1 MITYR
6 VIGFGTNEHG
16 FFNQKAFTSSIGY
29 AVGFMTGHKQD
40 PETTGAVLIKVEHE
54 SWSAEVCGALACIA
68 PSFQR
73 VRVQTPTLRQL
84 WCCQILRRV
93 HPDPPP
99 LVPQAPAVR

>member
-40 PETTGAVLIKVEHE
+40 PEITGAVLIKVEHE
-54 SWSAEVCGALACIA
+54 SWSVIDEFGTENVSVVYGPCGTFNVTQSPAL
-68 PSFQR
+68 
-73 VRVQTPTLRQL
+73 VMV
-84 WCCQILRRV
+84 
-93 HPDPPP
+93 
-99 LVPQAPAVR
+99 

>member
-29 AVGFMTGHKQD
+29 AMGFMIGHKQD

-54 SWSAEVCGALACIA
+54 SWSVIDEFGTENISVVYGPAGTFNVTQSPAL
-68 PSFQR
+68 
-73 VRVQTPTLRQL
+73 VMV
-84 WCCQILRRV
+84 
-93 HPDPPP
+93 
-99 LVPQAPAVR
+99 